1 MQSTCTRMR
10 VQVDFDS
17 DGLISYNEFAPL
29 CYDLLVEVVNLEIQR
44 SEVEKAEDAFV
55 EQARM
60 LEVLAGC
67 GVRQG

>member
-1 MQSTCTRMR
+1 MR

-17 DGLISYNEFAPL
+17 DGLISYSEFAPL
-29 CYDLLVEVVNLEIQR
+29 CYDLLVEVVNMEIQR
-44 SEVEKAEDAFV
+44 SEVEKAEDDFV